1 MEFINLEQ
9 VEDKVQKGVKWKKYN
24 VFYTC
29 VIIKCNKFSVFT
41 LYLTLQ
47 HQYFCTSINEK
58 NEKRRKIYGGR
69 F

>member
-1 MEFINLEQ
+1 MEFLNLEP

-41 LYLTLQ
+41 LYLTL
-47 HQYFCTSINEK
+47 
-58 NEKRRKIYGGR
+58 
-69 F
+69 